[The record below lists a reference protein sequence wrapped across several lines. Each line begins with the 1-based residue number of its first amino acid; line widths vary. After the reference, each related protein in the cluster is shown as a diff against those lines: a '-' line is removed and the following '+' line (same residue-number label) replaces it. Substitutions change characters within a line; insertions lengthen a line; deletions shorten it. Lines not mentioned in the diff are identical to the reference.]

1 MQLGIITTPTEVGYK
16 YVRGL
21 GLGYGE
27 FTINHNIN
35 SKEILDRVPL
45 LTELGKK
52 YDVKV
57 GSVGRW
63 GQIRV
68 DENGHIIEEA
78 LQHDKNVIDTAS
90 ELGCPVFNCGVNKAE
105 KLNFHDNVEMAIDY
119 FGRLIEYGKSRNV
132 KIAVYN
138 CDWANF
144 VYNEKT
150 WDFILPALPEL
161 GLKYDT
167 SHCIYRGGNYLSEM
181 SRYGDR
187 IYHFHLKGA
196 LVIDGKRY
204 DDPPIGLDGT
214 NWGAVMDVLYTKRY
228 NGQLSIEPHSEY
240 WKGDL
245 KDWGVNFSINYIKPY
260 IIEGDYNAE
269 GGSAYAPS

>member
-1 MQLGIITTPTEVGYK
+1 MQLGIITTASEVGYK
-16 YVRGL
+16 YVHDL
-21 GLGYGE
+21 GLDHAE
-27 FTINHNIN
+27 FTINHTID
-35 SKEILDRVPL
+35 SKEVLGRSSELVS
-45 LTELGKK
+45 LGKK
-52 YDVKV
+52 YGVKV
-57 GSVGRW
+57 GAVGRW
-63 GQIRV
+63 GQIRL
-68 DENGHIIEEA
+68 DEDGHIVPEA
-78 LQHDKNVIDTAS
+78 FQHDKNVIDLAS
-90 ELGCPVFNCGVNKAE
+90 QLGTPVFNCGVNQAD
-105 KLNFHDNVEMAIDY
+105 KLNFHDNCEAAIDY
-119 FGRLIEYGKSRNV
+119 FGKLIEYGSSRGV
-132 KIAVYN
+132 KIAAYN

-144 VYNEKT
+144 VFDSKA
-150 WDFILPALPEL
+150 WDVILPALPEL

-167 SHCIYRGGNYLSEM
+167 SHCIYRGGDYLKEM
-181 SRYGDR
+181 SVYGER

-245 KDWGVNFSINYIKPY
+245 KGWGVKFSINYIRPY
-260 IIEGDYNAE
+260 IIIGDYNAE